1 MSRLASFV
9 VTIYITAK
17 LPVSEDDITLYYL
30 PIGNTF
36 VIKHE
41 GIRAVIDVTW
51 NSDQLVGDIITA
63 KEAGPFRLE
72 WNSAASSASSEYDT
86 GSSKDCEYIYD
97 EALFGSSERL
107 KELFDVDDMLFWS
120 DPLEEHG
127 EWFDSDNRDLEYHKD
142 YLLWFSKNVG
152 DNFLGMKP
160 EDLRTLYRGDI
171 LEALNFIVE
180 DDGEEFELASL
191 QSVLDF
197 LTGKGVECG
206 AALARLSA

>member
-1 MSRLASFV
+1 MS
-9 VTIYITAK
+9 IYITAK

-30 PIGNTF
+30 PFENTF

-51 NSDQLVGDIITA
+51 TSDQLLVDILAAT
-63 KEAGPFRLE
+63 KTEHFRLE
-72 WNSAASSASSEYDT
+72 WNSATSSASTEYDT

-97 EALFGSSERL
+97 DALFGASERL
-107 KELFDVDDMLFWS
+107 KELFDVNDMLFWS

-142 YLLWFSKNVG
+142 YLRWFSNVVG

-160 EDLRTLYRGDI
+160 GDLRTLYRGDI

-180 DDGEEFELASL
+180 DDDEEIELTSL
-191 QSVLDF
+191 QSVLEV
-197 LTGKGVECG
+197 LTEKGVECG